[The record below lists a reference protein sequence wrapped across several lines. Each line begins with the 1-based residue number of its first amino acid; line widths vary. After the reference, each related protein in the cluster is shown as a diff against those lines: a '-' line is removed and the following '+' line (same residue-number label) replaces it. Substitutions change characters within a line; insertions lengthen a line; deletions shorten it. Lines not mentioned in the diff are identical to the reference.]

1 MRAGIVIFST
11 IFTLV
16 SPTLL
21 CQENYKDTLKISLQ
35 QADSVFI
42 TKNLS
47 LLAEKCNVEAAR
59 AQIVQA
65 KLFQNPSITLNQ
77 NVYNTEYQ
85 TNGARRWFDMS
96 GKGETSI
103 EVEKLFLLAGKRN
116 KQIQLA
122 ELSADKEGH
131 VYYDLVRTLKY
142 SLHSCFYELYAYNR
156 IIKVY
161 DHETD
166 ALNKLIKVSEEQFSK
181 QYISK
186 RELLRLKSELFSLEN
201 EKLDYKSQLIERL
214 SDINL
219 LLHTQGIYY
228 LPEADMSVC
237 DKFTPPTLRLQALI
251 DTALVSRYDL
261 KMARADLAISHMN
274 VDYQKSLAVPDLTI
288 SGGWDRNGS
297 FIHDYNYLGLQTSL
311 PLFNRNQGNIRSAKF
326 MEESS
331 KYKLESAEE
340 QVKTDVINAYTNAL
354 ETNRLYSSFDKTFVN
369 DLDRMNDE
377 MLRSFEKKN
386 IGLIEFIDYYD
397 AYKDNQ
403 VQYNKLLLNMVSSI
417 ENINYTVGK
426 EIIR

>member
-96 GKGETSI
+96 GKGESSI